1 MKNTK
6 KEDVKSSKNEKKK
19 KIIGII
25 FCILL
30 LSLIIF
36 LLWFFNR
43 KFDITFDLN
52 NGAKEEIIQVK
63 LNITIPLM

>member
-1 MKNTK
+1 MKNTN
-6 KEDVKSSKNEKKK
+6 KEDVKSSKKWKKE

-25 FCILL
+25 FGILL

-36 LLWFFNR
+36 LLCFFNR